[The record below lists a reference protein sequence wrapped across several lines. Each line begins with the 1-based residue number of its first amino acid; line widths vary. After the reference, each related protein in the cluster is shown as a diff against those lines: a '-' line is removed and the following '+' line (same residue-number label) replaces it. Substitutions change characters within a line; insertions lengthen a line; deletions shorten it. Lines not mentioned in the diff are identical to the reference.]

1 MAEEPDDSDE
11 TREGSA
17 RRLVG
22 RLRAADR
29 QPNLLKAAAAVR
41 RMAPGDSELGRRVAA
56 GDAKGSDLVARAM
69 ARSGSEEGSVTREL
83 GLTAVQLWQSLAE
96 AQGRGRGEVD
106 VAILF
111 TDLVEFSTWAL
122 DVGDETAIE
131 LLDDVGS
138 RSEQAVDEHRGDV
151 VKRLGDGLMAVFA
164 DADDAVRAA
173 HAAMESVSKI
183 ECEGYDPQLRA
194 GLHLGRPRKIGG
206 DYLGVDVNV
215 AARVADAASGG
226 ELLVSGTAM
235 ESLSDGFES
244 RRKRRFKAK
253 GAPKDLE
260 VFSVRPAGS
269 G

>member
-1 MAEEPDDSDE
+1 MAEDEKESDE
-11 TREGSA
+11 TRKGAA
-17 RRLVG
+17 RRLLG
-22 RLRAADR
+22 RIREADS

-41 RMAPGDSELGRRVAA
+41 RLAPGDSELGSRVAT
-56 GDAKGSDLVARAM
+56 GDSRRSEVLARAM
-69 ARSGSEEGSVTREL
+69 TRGSEKDSVTREL

-122 DVGDETAIE
+122 EAGDETAIE
-131 LLDDVGS
+131 LLDDVGA
-138 RSEQAVDEHRGDV
+138 RSEKAVDDHGGDV

-164 DADDAVRAA
+164 DAGDAVCAA
-173 HAAMESVSKI
+173 HAAMDAVSEI
-183 ECEGYDPQLRA
+183 DCEGYEPVLRA

-215 AARVADAASGG
+215 AARVAEAASGG
-226 ELLVSGTAM
+226 ELLVSGTAH
-235 ESLSDGFES
+235 ERLEDRFES
-244 RRKRRFKAK
+244 SRKRRFKAK

-260 VFSVRPAGS
+260 VFSVRPTS